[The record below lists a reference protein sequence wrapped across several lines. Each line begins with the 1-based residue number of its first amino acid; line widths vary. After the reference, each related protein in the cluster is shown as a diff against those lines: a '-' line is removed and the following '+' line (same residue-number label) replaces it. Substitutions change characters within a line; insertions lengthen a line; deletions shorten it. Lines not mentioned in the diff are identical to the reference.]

1 MTKKEHL
8 TKIIVKLLETNIEL
22 MTYFKSIASDKK
34 SVSICS
40 KSIRDSKKALKEI
53 YLVHHEEILQSLY
66 NTLISGKENTFALAG
81 TLICSKNFQKWD
93 KTKKGFQEFLAL
105 EEEAHKKHQE
115 KVEEQE
121 KMRKSIE
128 EAKQQGKKV
137 EMVYDEKTKS
147 IKPFVVEDSKN

>member
-1 MTKKEHL
+1 M
-8 TKIIVKLLETNIEL
+8 
-22 MTYFKSIASDKK
+22 
-34 SVSICS
+34 
-40 KSIRDSKKALKEI
+40 
-53 YLVHHEEILQSLY
+53 
-66 NTLISGKENTFALAG
+66 
-81 TLICSKNFQKWD
+81 
-93 KTKKGFQEFLAL
+93 AL

-121 KMRKSIE
+121 KIRKSIE